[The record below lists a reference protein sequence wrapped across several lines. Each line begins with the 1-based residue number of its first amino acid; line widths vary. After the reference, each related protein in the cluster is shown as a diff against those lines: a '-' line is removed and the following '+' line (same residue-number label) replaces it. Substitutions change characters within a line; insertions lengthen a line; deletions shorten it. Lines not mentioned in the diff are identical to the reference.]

1 MAITEQLYANTRA
14 NHPHTLVIFTYVKGK
29 LVVTKKTFSDF
40 DKAFHYSEKVFS
52 DNVKIYDD
60 KNHLVYS
67 AKGKQPLRNEL
78 KNVVLP
84 PHANFFYDYATYA

>member
-1 MAITEQLYANTRA
+1 MADNEQLYANTRA
-14 NHPHTLVIFTYVKGK
+14 NHSHTLVIFTYVKGQ

-40 DKAFHYSEKVFS
+40 DKAFHYSEKIFS

-67 AKGKQPLRNEL
+67 AKGKQPLRKEL
-78 KNVVLP
+78 ANVAIP
-84 PHANFFYDYATYA
+84 PRAHFYYEYATYA